1 MDIED
6 VFSSRVRMK
15 ILKALAQVGE
25 LNVSQIARRLGI
37 NYETSIKHLEILEA
51 EGIVQHKKFGRIR
64 LYRLDE
70 QSPKVKA
77 IQALLDVWK
86 KTGTVENKQPRTT
99 F

>member
-15 ILKALAQVGE
+15 ILKALVQMGE
-25 LNVSQIARRLGI
+25 LNVSEIARRLGI
-37 NYETSIKHLEILEA
+37 NYETSIKHLGILEA
-51 EGIVQHKKFGRIR
+51 EGIVQHKKFGRIG

-77 IQALLDVWK
+77 IQMLLDVWERAR
-86 KTGTVENKQPRTT
+86 TGENKQSKTL